1 MNDSIQT
8 QINELNNKMDEVL
21 SYISEQRSR
30 SMATDDLVS
39 DLSIVGKDMY
49 DTAVH
54 ELDKQ
59 QVEINPDEVNKLLIK
74 FLRNIDTFTQLL
86 DSLESITDLLQ
97 DASPLVTEAIID
109 FSKYLQKL
117 NERGLFEV
125 SVALLRSLTEILEKA
140 DPESIRKIGENGD
153 LLASIGKKITDRE
166 MLEQTDK
173 MLGALAET
181 SKQDIKPASPLKLM
195 FGSNK
200 KEMKKA
206 TGFLLQFMN
215 NMNQKR

>member
-1 MNDSIQT
+1 MNDSMQT
-8 QINELNNKMDEVL
+8 QINDLNSKMDEVL
-21 SYISEQRSR
+21 SYISEQRAR

-49 DTAVH
+49 DTAVL

-59 QVEINPDEVNKLLIK
+59 QVDIEPDEVKKLLIK

-86 DSLESITDLLQ
+86 DSLESVTDLLQ

-125 SVALLRSLTEILEKA
+125 SGALLKSFTSVLEKA
-140 DPESIRKIGENGD
+140 DPDAIRKLGENGD
-153 LLASIGKKITDRE
+153 LMASIGRKLTD
-166 MLEQTDK
+166 
-173 MLGALAET
+173 
-181 SKQDIKPASPLKLM
+181 
-195 FGSNK
+195 
-200 KEMKKA
+200 
-206 TGFLLQFMN
+206 
-215 NMNQKR
+215 

>member
-1 MNDSIQT
+1 MNDSMQT
-8 QINELNNKMDEVL
+8 QINELNSKMDEVL
-21 SYISEQRSR
+21 SYISERRSR

-59 QVEINPDEVNKLLIK
+59 QVDIDPDEVKKLLIK

-86 DSLESITDLLQ
+86 DSLESVTDLLQ

-125 SVALLRSLTEILEKA
+125 SGALLRSLTDIMEKA
-140 DPESIRKIGENGD
+140 DPDTIRKLGENGD
-153 LLASIGKKITDRE
+153 LMASIGRKLTDRE
-166 MLEQTDK
+166 LLEQTDN
-173 MLGALAET
+173 MLTALAET
-181 SKQDIKPASPLKLM
+181 SKQEIKPASPMKLL
-195 FGSNK
+195 FGSNR

-206 TGFLLQFMN
+206 TGFMLQFMN
-215 NMNQKR
+215 NMNHKK

>member
-1 MNDSIQT
+1 MNDSMQT
-8 QINELNNKMDEVL
+8 QINELNSKMDEVL
-21 SYISEQRSR
+21 SYISEQRAR

-49 DTAVH
+49 DTAVL

-59 QVEINPDEVNKLLIK
+59 QVDIEPDEVKKLLIK

-86 DSLESITDLLQ
+86 DSLESVTDLLQ

-125 SVALLRSLTEILEKA
+125 SGALLKSFTSVLEKA
-140 DPESIRKIGENGD
+140 DPDAIRKLGENGD
-153 LLASIGKKITDRE
+153 LMASIGRKLTDRE
-166 MLEQTDK
+166 LLEQTDN
-173 MLGALAET
+173 MLSALAET
-181 SKQDIKPASPLKLM
+181 SKQEIKPASPMKLL
-195 FGSNK
+195 FGSNR

-215 NMNQKR
+215 NMNQKK

>member
-1 MNDSIQT
+1 MQT
-8 QINELNNKMDEVL
+8 QINELNSKMDEVL
-21 SYISEQRSR
+21 SYISEQRAR

-49 DTAVH
+49 DTAVL

-59 QVEINPDEVNKLLIK
+59 QVDIEPDEVKKLLIK

-86 DSLESITDLLQ
+86 DSLESVTDLLQ

-125 SVALLRSLTEILEKA
+125 SGALLKSFTSVLEKA
-140 DPESIRKIGENGD
+140 DPDAIRKLGENGD
-153 LLASIGKKITDRE
+153 LMASIGRKLTDRE
-166 MLEQTDK
+166 LLEQTDN
-173 MLGALAET
+173 MLSALAET
-181 SKQDIKPASPLKLM
+181 SKQEIKPASPMKLL
-195 FGSNK
+195 FGSNR

-215 NMNQKR
+215 NMNQKK

>member
-1 MNDSIQT
+1 MNDSMQT
-8 QINELNNKMDEVL
+8 QINELNSKMDEVL

-49 DTAVH
+49 DTAVF

-59 QVEINPDEVNKLLIK
+59 QVNIEPDEVKKLLIK

-97 DASPLVTEAIID
+97 DASPLATEAIID

-125 SVALLRSLTEILEKA
+125 SGALLQSFTAILEKA
-140 DPESIRKIGENGD
+140 DPDIIRKLGENGD
-153 LLASIGKKITDRE
+153 VMASIGKKLTDRE
-166 MLEQTDK
+166 MLEQTDM

-181 SKQDIKPASPLKLM
+181 GKQEIKPASPLKLM
-195 FGSNK
+195 FGSNR

-215 NMNQKR
+215 NMNQKK